1 MGRLGLPLPVLFL
14 LEKQGPR
21 ERTEGSGALKV
32 RGLEP
37 TFSPANLKLCDLRQ
51 VTERLCVCS
60 SVKWR

>member
-1 MGRLGLPLPVLFL
+1 MGRLGLPFPVLFL

-21 ERTEGSGALKV
+21 ERGEGSEALKV

-37 TFSPANLKLCDLRQ
+37 TSSPATLKLRQ